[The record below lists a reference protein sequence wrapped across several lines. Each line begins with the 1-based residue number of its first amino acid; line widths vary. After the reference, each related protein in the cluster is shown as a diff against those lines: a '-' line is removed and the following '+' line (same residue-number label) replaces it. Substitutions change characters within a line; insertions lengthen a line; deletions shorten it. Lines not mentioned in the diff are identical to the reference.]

1 MVTLFTDQPYAEVL
15 AGLRGIG
22 YNETLLEQG
31 YEFIDYFTP
40 RREVRQIAAAAFGQT
55 PPSYDSVCIGVAL
68 ANGMREHNLVNQLR
82 ALGAPIILEV
92 DNVEVRE
99 WAVARKANEHQLI
112 ARYPADRVSQ
122 MFENRARDWKP
133 QPFLRAKNIG
143 FFDEISQLSLFA
155 GLLPELE
162 SQIQA
167 QLEPLLHQALSNT
180 KAIYNEING
189 HDPKPA
195 DLFRLIFWILTAKVF
210 HDRRV
215 NGFKR
220 LGPNAEEI
228 LAAVAREYGEDAP
241 RLLNQRARDAAVTS
255 IWNSMDFRNLS
266 VEVLSQMWST
276 MLLDADTKQRLGI
289 HRTPRTIVNH
299 IVNRIPLQQ
308 PGDDPRIIFE
318 PCSGS
323 AAFLIGVM
331 NALRSNLFLMT
342 PEERHKYFTSHMTAV
357 EKDDFGVEISHLA
370 LALAD
375 WPNLKG
381 WTKRVTQN
389 DVFQPGVLTN
399 YVTRAGVVLCNPPF
413 EDLEPDERD
422 LQLYSP
428 KKPVELLNRVLDD
441 LHPSGVLGFVLPRN
455 FVDGRGYRE
464 LRRRIASRFANVDLT
479 VLPDKAFE
487 DADSEVALLVATE
500 PIPHDV
506 CQIAFRKVNDTA
518 EAWKEFKLKHKV
530 SSEYE
535 TTRTSEEAAETFAV
549 YELPDVWKYLA
560 SRRQT
565 LKDVAK
571 LHRGL
576 EWNRKLIVKGKETGF
591 RAEAVREEK
600 PDENFRIGVAPQ
612 TDFGAFELPRLYY
625 LSFVPEHERGKS
637 YNRAWHKPKAI
648 VNKSTHSRG
657 PWRMAAFADTEG
669 VAFYQT
675 YIGVWPTTEDYDEVI
690 LAAILNSPL
699 ANAFVA
705 AREGKTDITLE
716 TLKDL
721 PLPRFTVNQRTLLK
735 ELIESYQRRIMTSP
749 LESGALHDPVRLLME
764 IDALILD
771 GYHLP
776 PRLET
781 AVLQFFQ
788 AHGKNRPTVHA
799 FDDYLPPDVGVYFS
813 LSARLS
819 PKFKNATL
827 GKLLE
832 RISFN

>member
-1 MVTLFTDQPYAEVL
+1 MPTLFNDQPYLEVV

-22 YNETLLEQG
+22 YNETLLEEN
-31 YEFIDYFTP
+31 YEFIDYFSVN
-40 RREVRQIAAAAFGQT
+40 REPRQIAAAAFGQT
-55 PPSYDSVCIGVAL
+55 PTSYDSVCIGVAL
-68 ANGMREHNLVNQLR
+68 GNGLREQKLVTQFR

-99 WAVARKANEHQLI
+99 WEVARKANESKLV
-112 ARYPADRVSQ
+112 ARYPADRISQ
-122 MFENRARDWKP
+122 MFENRSRDWRP
-133 QPFLRAKNIG
+133 EPLLRAKNIG
-143 FFDEISQLSLFA
+143 SFNETSQLSLFA

-167 QLEPLLHQALSNT
+167 QLEPLLLAALSNT
-180 KAIYNEING
+180 KAVYNDINR

-195 DLFRLIFWILTAKVF
+195 ELFKLIFWILTAKVF
-210 HDRRV
+210 SDRRV

-220 LGPNAEEI
+220 LGPDPDDI
-228 LAAVAREYGEDAP
+228 LAAVAREYGEEAAP
-241 RLLNQRARDAAVTS
+241 RLLNQRAREAAVAS
-255 IWNSMDFRNLS
+255 IWNSLDFRNLS
-266 VEVLSQMWST
+266 VEVLSQMWSSL
-276 MLLDADTKQRLGI
+276 LLDVDTKRRLGI

-342 PEERHKYFTSHMTAV
+342 PVERHRYFTNHIAAI

-375 WPNLKG
+375 WPNLSG
-381 WTKRVTQN
+381 WTKRVIRG
-389 DVFQPGVLTN
+389 DVFEPGVLVD
-399 YVTRAGVVLCNPPF
+399 YVSRAGVVLCNPPF
-413 EDLEPDERD
+413 EDLHPDERS
-422 LQLYSP
+422 LQRYSP

-464 LRRRIASRFANVDLT
+464 VRKRIASRFASVDLT
-479 VLPDKAFE
+479 VLPDRAFE

-518 EAWKEFKLKHKV
+518 EAWKQFTLTHKA

-535 TTRTSEEAAETFAV
+535 TTRTAVEAAETLAV

-560 SRRQT
+560 SYQT
-565 LKDVAK
+565 LNDVAK

-576 EWNRKLIVKGKETGF
+576 EWKKKLVVKGKETGF
-591 RAEAVREEK
+591 RAEAVREK
-600 PDENFRIGVAPQ
+600 PADKFRLGVAPQ
-612 TDFGAFELPRLYY
+612 TNFGVFELPRLYY
-625 LSFVPEHERGKS
+625 LSFLPEHERGRS
-637 YNRAWHKPKAI
+637 YNRAWEKPKAI
-648 VNKSTHSRG
+648 VNKSTRSRG
-657 PWRMAAFADTEG
+657 PWRMAAFADAEG

-675 YIGVWPTTEDYDEVI
+675 YIGVWPTTPDYDEVI

-716 TLKDL
+716 TLKVL
-721 PLPRFTVNQRTLLK
+721 PLPRFTAAQQVQLR
-735 ELIESYQRRIMTSP
+735 ELIERYQRRVTSLP
-749 LESGALHDPVRLLME
+749 MQTEVLDDPVRLLMQ

-776 PRLET
+776 PRLENV
-781 AVLQFFQ
+781 VLQFFLGQ
-788 AHGKNRPTVHA
+788 GQNRPTVHA
-799 FDDYLPPDVGVYFS
+799 FEDYLPPDVDVYFS
-813 LSARLS
+813 LSAHLS

-827 GKLLE
+827 GNLLE
-832 RISFN
+832 RLSLN